1 MEKFVIYIRNY
12 YCDNVRV
19 ATDDFYAAI
28 IIANT
33 FKDLNRNASSVDIIS
48 SETGEVLYSA

>member
-1 MEKFVIYIRNY
+1 MEKFVIYIRNS
-12 YCDNVRV
+12 YCDNVRI
-19 ATDDFYAAI
+19 ATDDYYAAV

-33 FKDLNRNASSVDIIS
+33 FKELNRNASYVDIIS